1 MECYVCRGRCSWLG
15 EIISKPLGD
24 ILEATSLVLFR
35 AHVSPLFDGYPTLEL
50 WDISSNSWS
59 STALRHEPSLVPS
72 SESPLTQIDI
82 DTPGYITRTR
92 SFPYWDR
99 VFLDDVVF
107 PYRLPSYHGGILD
120 VPGILWAFVY
130 LRY

>member
-1 MECYVCRGRCSWLG
+1 MSVEVVVPGLAKSFRS
-15 EIISKPLGD
+15 PLGA
-24 ILEATSLVLFR
+24 ILRQHLLCSSGLILVL
-35 AHVSPLFDGYPTLEL
+35 VFDGYPTLEL

-59 STALRHEPSLVPS
+59 CTALHRELSLVPS
-72 SESPLTQIDI
+72 SEGPLTQIDI

-107 PYRLPSYHGGILD
+107 PAGCHPITATYQ
-120 VPGILWAFVY
+120 ACQEC
-130 LRY
+130 